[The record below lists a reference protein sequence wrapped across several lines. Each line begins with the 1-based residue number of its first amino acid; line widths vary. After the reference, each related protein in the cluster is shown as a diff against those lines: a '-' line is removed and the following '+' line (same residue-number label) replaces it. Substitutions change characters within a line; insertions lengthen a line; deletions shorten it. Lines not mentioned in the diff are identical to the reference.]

1 MRTEQQAL
9 KLSLAGILLVAAL
22 GVGFGLISGSF
33 AILFDGVFSL
43 VDAVMSVVSITLA
56 GLIAKSAA
64 NELSKRTHER
74 FTMGFWH
81 FEPIVLAV
89 NALLMMSVA
98 AYALFQAVTAL
109 LSGGRDVE
117 FGAAVIYAGVVVVLT
132 FAIGFVEHR
141 ANRTLNSALVAI
153 DVKGWIMAAV

>member
-64 NELSKRTHER
+64 NELSSAR
-74 FTMGFWH
+74 
-81 FEPIVLAV
+81 
-89 NALLMMSVA
+89 MSA
-98 AYALFQAVTAL
+98 SPWGSGT
-109 LSGGRDVE
+109 LSR
-117 FGAAVIYAGVVVVLT
+117 
-132 FAIGFVEHR
+132 
-141 ANRTLNSALVAI
+141 SC
-153 DVKGWIMAAV
+153 WPSMPCS